1 MGSYD
6 GTRGR
11 IAYSDGTEI
20 YKYEPE
26 LKQQTPLAA
35 VTVPCVPFKPGNKL
49 MHFLDSEEAKKI
61 VG

>member
-11 IAYSDGTEI
+11 IAYTDGTVI
-20 YKYEPE
+20 YKKETD

-35 VTVPCVPFKPGNKL
+35 VTVPCDPVKPGNKL
-49 MHFLDSEEAKKI
+49 RHFLDSEEAKKI